1 MPEPIEPDTALRN
14 AVNLVLN
21 QLDHGNSM
29 PLVLVDGRSASGK
42 TTFATRLQAALFKE
56 GESLPRLVHMDDLYE
71 GWNGLEAGHDLL
83 LRQILAPLQAGK
95 TASWQEYDWELG
107 SRNRWREFSGGT
119 PLIVEGCG
127 SLSRLTAPMANL
139 RLWFEA
145 DTDVRRE
152 RWISRV
158 GHEHDAWWPIWAAQE
173 LEFYARE
180 KSAELADC
188 VVSN

>member
-21 QLDHGNSM
+21 QLDHGNPM

-56 GESLPRLVHMDDLYE
+56 GESLPRLIHMDDLYE
-71 GWNGLEAGHDLL
+71 GWNGLEAGHNLL

-158 GHEHDAWWPIWAAQE
+158 GHGHDAWWPIWAAQE